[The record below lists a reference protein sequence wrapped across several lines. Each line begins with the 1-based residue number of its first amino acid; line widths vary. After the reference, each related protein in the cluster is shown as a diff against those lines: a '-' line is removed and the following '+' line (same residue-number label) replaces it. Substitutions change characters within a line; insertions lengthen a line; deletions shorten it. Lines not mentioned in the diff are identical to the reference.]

1 MSTNLDQEV
10 LALLNTRKGEWQ
22 AVAAAS
28 GVSYSW
34 LSKFANG
41 HIENPGY
48 QTLLKL
54 RESLTNG
61 APTEKAA

>member
-1 MSTNLDQEV
+1 MNTNLDQEV
-10 LALLNTRKGEWQ
+10 LALLNARKGEWQ

-41 HIENPGY
+41 HIDNPGF
-48 QTLLKL
+48 QTLTKL
-54 RESLTNG
+54 RDSLT
-61 APTEKAA
+61 KASKEAA

>member
-1 MSTNLDQEV
+1 MTNLDQVV
-10 LALLNTRKGEWQ
+10 LQLLQARKGSWQ

-41 HIENPGY
+41 RIENPGFG
-48 QTLLKL
+48 TLMKL
-54 RESLTNG
+54 HEVLTG
-61 APTEKAA
+61 AATKEAA